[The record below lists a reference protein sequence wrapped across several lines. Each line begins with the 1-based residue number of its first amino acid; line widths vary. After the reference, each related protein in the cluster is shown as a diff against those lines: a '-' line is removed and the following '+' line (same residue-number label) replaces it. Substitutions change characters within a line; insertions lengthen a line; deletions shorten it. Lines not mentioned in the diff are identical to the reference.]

1 MNSKIELVNE
11 LLSKWNPFDVPEEI
25 AKGEYIGFAPIII
38 KNLDNEKQL
47 LDCIVNII
55 TNKMGLDY
63 NRNNTIQKNDLIRLC
78 KKLMSIKLK
87 S

>member
-1 MNSKIELVNE
+1 MKTKMELINSILA
-11 LLSKWNPFDVPEEI
+11 KWNPLDVPENI
-25 AKGEYIGFAPIII
+25 AKDEYMGYVPIII

-55 TNKMGLDY
+55 TNKMGLEY

-78 KKLMSIKLK
+78 KKLMTIK
-87 S
+87 